1 MRWSGT
7 GQEAAIRVPLD
18 RHELEEQVVASY
30 L

>member
-7 GQEAAIRVPLD
+7 GEEATIRVPLD
-18 RHELEEQVVASY
+18 RRELEKWVVASF